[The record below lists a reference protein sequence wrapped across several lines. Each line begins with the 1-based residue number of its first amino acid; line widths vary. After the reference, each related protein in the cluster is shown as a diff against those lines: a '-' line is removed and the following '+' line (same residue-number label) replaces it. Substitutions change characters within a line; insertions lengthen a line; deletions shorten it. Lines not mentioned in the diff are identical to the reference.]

1 MDTTKHVLVGYDGS
15 AGAERSLSAAAS
27 LAHQL
32 GAPLR
37 VLLAQTPFAGEL
49 SALPEVQEQ
58 LHQAAE
64 SAATKVRAAHPDLD
78 VTATVEWQT
87 PRTALIDA
95 SRHAVVTVVGRRGH
109 GPVKSLLLGSVS
121 GSVAAHAHS
130 PVLVVP
136 DVEPPEDG
144 RIVVGVD
151 GSPESVHAAHF
162 AVTLAGH
169 DQVVLLHAWEPLH
182 ESVGALGPFG
192 GYAVTDTEAEERSV
206 RELLDEI
213 TQTVQDEHP
222 GSDVV
227 GRLVRDNPALALG
240 TASRDARLVV
250 VGARGRGGFVELLIG
265 SVARS
270 VLYTSE
276 CPVLVVPGARHEA

>member
-1 MDTTKHVLVGYDGS
+1 MDTTQHVLVGYDGS
-15 AGAERSLSAAAS
+15 AGAERSLGAAAA
-27 LAHQL
+27 LARQL
-32 GAPLR
+32 GMPLH

-49 SALPEVQEQ
+49 GALPEVQDQ
-58 LHQAAE
+58 LQQAVE
-64 SAATKVRAAHPDLD
+64 SAAAKMRAAHPDLE
-78 VTATVEWQT
+78 VTTAVEWQT

-95 SRHAVVTVVGRRGH
+95 SRNAFVTVVGRRGH
-109 GPVKSLLLGSVS
+109 GPVASLLLGSVS

-136 DVEPPEDG
+136 DADPPEAG
-144 RIVVGVD
+144 RVVVGVD
-151 GSPESVHAAHF
+151 GSPESVHAAHL
-162 AVTLAGH
+162 AVTLAGY
-169 DQVVLLHAWEPLH
+169 DQVVLLHAWEPVH

-192 GYAVTDTEAEERSV
+192 GYALADTDAEERAV

-240 TASRDARLVV
+240 RASRDARLVV

-276 CPVLVVPGARHEA
+276 CPVLVVPAGRHQR